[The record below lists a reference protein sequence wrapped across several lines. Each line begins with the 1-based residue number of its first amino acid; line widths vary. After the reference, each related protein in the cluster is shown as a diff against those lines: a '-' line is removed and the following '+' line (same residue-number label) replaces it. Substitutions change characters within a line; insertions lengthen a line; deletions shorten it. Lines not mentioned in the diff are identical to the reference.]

1 MSEKILLNIKDMED
15 IFGFK
20 KSWIYAKVA
29 AGELPQPI
37 NLGSTKRWHKDSVY
51 EWLDRLRSNQ

>member
-29 AGELPQPI
+29 TGELPQPI
-37 NLGSTKRWHKDSVY
+37 SLGSTKRWHKDSVY
-51 EWLDRLRSNQ
+51 EWLDQLRSNQ